1 MSEEL
6 NSAIAAQGIKIRDM
20 KAAKAAKEALDVEV
34 ASLLALKKQFKEA
47 TGKDWAPAKASTTTP
62 PPAPAAEKK
71 KKGEDN
77 KEGKKADGGGKGSAG
92 EKEKDKKKDKK
103 KAEASAAEPAAV
115 FKAPKGMMFYPS
127 MMDSSENMKVWLL
140 ASESKVNMATAESGA
155 VPPPVPRLP
164 AICDKNGTQ
173 VRFGANAICKYLEE
187 VAGGESQNEDGLFEL
202 EEGALA
208 AGAKDVA
215 AAAALLKQLDLLSSK
230 GGLSTAVQCVL
241 YPSVKRMAAQAGGA
255 GGAAATII
263 ATVEAFAAFKSVS
276 EKCQANLEELDGFDY
291 RSAGLL
297 TSLKLVFSHAIVTAF
312 PQTVG
317 LDIYEAVIVRCT
329 NPAFGDFQCNNSMS
343 ISKALKVSCGKCI
356 YISTLIPLLFLYAV
370 FPSPVCFA
378 CLMCIDD
385 RRWMSGRAGE
395 QTTILPWEVI
405 TI

>member
-47 TGKDWAPAKASTTTP
+47 TGKDWAPAKAPATTP

-77 KEGKKADGGGKGSAG
+77 KKADGGGKGGAG
-92 EKEKDKKKDKK
+92 EKEKDKKNDKK

-127 MMDSSENMKVWLL
+127 LMDSSENMKVWLL

-155 VPPPVPRLP
+155 VAPPVPRLP

-187 VAGGESQNEDGLFEL
+187 VATAGGESKNEDALFEL
-202 EEGALA
+202 EEGVLA
-208 AGAKDVA
+208 AGAKDA
-215 AAAALLKQLDLLSSK
+215 AAAASLLKQLDLLCK

-241 YPSVKRMAAQAGGA
+241 YPSVKRVAAQAAGTSGA
-255 GGAAATII
+255 SATII
-263 ATVEAFAAFKSVS
+263 ATVEAFASFKSVS

-312 PQTVG
+312 PQAVG
-317 LDIYEAVIVRCT
+317 LNIYDAVIVRCT

-343 ISKALKVSCGKCI
+343 ISKALKVSCGKCTCTFPFFCLPV
-356 YISTLIPLLFLYAV
+356 YLCSCAYLFDA
-370 FPSPVCFA
+370 
-378 CLMCIDD
+378 CIDD
-385 RRWMSGRAGE
+385 RR
-395 QTTILPWEVI
+395 
-405 TI
+405 